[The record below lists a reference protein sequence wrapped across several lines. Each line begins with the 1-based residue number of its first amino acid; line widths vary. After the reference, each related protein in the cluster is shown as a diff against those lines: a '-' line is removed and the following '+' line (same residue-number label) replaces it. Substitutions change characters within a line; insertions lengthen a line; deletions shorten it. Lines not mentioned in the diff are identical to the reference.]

1 MSDGEDGKRSSPPG
15 WYPYGEGR
23 QAWWD
28 GEAFGPFAP
37 RAPSRP
43 PLPDFE
49 PYKPRIGSNAT
60 IPLVLLGAVLT
71 LGLIIAANQLVHGD
85 VQQHPVAIGT
95 VSQDEVADPT
105 DGCGRMYEFLKGA
118 QQEETVTD
126 DELAARLRGLR
137 DAARANDPQLAI
149 GVQELLDAAD
159 ASRVRE
165 IIYVIMNRCLSVG
178 DLTSDQLAEVGVGPA
193 TVT

>member
-15 WYPYGEGR
+15 WYPYGEER
-23 QAWWD
+23 WAWWD

-49 PYKPRIGSNAT
+49 PYKPRIGKKAT
-60 IPLVLLGAVLT
+60 IPLVLLGVVLT
-71 LGLIIAANQLVHGD
+71 IGVVIAVTKLGYFD
-85 VQQHPVAIGT
+85 VQQPVAVGT
-95 VSQDEVADPT
+95 VSQTEVADTT
-105 DGCGRMYEFLKGA
+105 DGCGRMYAFPKGA
-118 QQEETVTD
+118 QQEAMVTD
-126 DELAARLRGLR
+126 EELAARLRGLR
-137 DAARANDPQLAI
+137 DATRANDPQLAI

-159 ASRVRE
+159 ASMARE
-165 IIYVIMNRCLSVG
+165 IIYVIMSRCLSVG